1 MTPITNSTQL
11 HSLLLS
17 LLQHC
22 LNGTVAGEN
31 YTTQQAERGQGVV
44 YILLVVGLF
53 SCFTF
58 GIMLSYIR
66 SRKLEGSEDPYHQ
79 YIAHDWTKAP
89 PPYSP
94 ASQSAQARSLANSTP
109 DTVICNPATAEQ
121 TNGCGRAPYKRQA
134 EGTVLASCLTDSW
147 VTSLPDALYFRFHLV
162 AEARLGVAAG
172 CSLLLA
178 CCWPHA
184 AHRRLLA
191 AHRWLCAARCPLRV
205 VLRSP
210 SASLCAVPIGIT

>member
-44 YILLVVGLF
+44 YILLVVALF

-66 SRKLEGSEDPYHQ
+66 SRKLEGSEDPYYHQ
-79 YIAHDWTKAP
+79 YIAQDWTKAP
-89 PPYSP
+89 PPYTP
-94 ASQSAQARSLANSTP
+94 ASLSPGPSRELGGF
-109 DTVICNPATAEQ
+109 VW
-121 TNGCGRAPYKRQA
+121 Y
-134 EGTVLASCLTDSW
+134 
-147 VTSLPDALYFRFHLV
+147 TSRPLPHP
-162 AEARLGVAAG
+162 
-172 CSLLLA
+172 LLA
-178 CCWPHA
+178 DWHEK
-184 AHRRLLA
+184 LM
-191 AHRWLCAARCPLRV
+191 
-205 VLRSP
+205 S
-210 SASLCAVPIGIT
+210 S

>member
-121 TNGCGRAPYKRQA
+121 IGGASQPDHAQILPFEQKDHQFRQEGAVAGLCGRAGGSVLGQQARERWAGDLERSLRYKGARP
-134 EGTVLASCLTDSW
+134 EG
-147 VTSLPDALYFRFHLV
+147 R
-162 AEARLGVAAG
+162 G
-172 CSLLLA
+172 
-178 CCWPHA
+178 
-184 AHRRLLA
+184 
-191 AHRWLCAARCPLRV
+191 RV
-205 VLRSP
+205 VTTARG
-210 SASLCAVPIGIT
+210 AAVNRA